1 MPIRDEIVGVLS
13 QAEDQLVS
21 RLQRAIKKR
30 EYSDVAELASVSQ
43 ELHELI
49 QSLHGD
55 LGQPEP
61 TKTPRS
67 SGVSHSPVREQSA
80 SHAGRA
86 IKKGYPKFGRD
97 GDHLVK
103 TGWSKK
109 DRGEYRHRVPEST
122 VSAVVSALRGFGS
135 TEFSMGKLTPVHNGK
150 GKAVPSYQV
159 YLVVAWLRAC
169 GALQKAGRG
178 GYVAIPERL
187 SGAAVNE
194 HWAALEGERIP
205 EGASTQ

>member
-1 MPIRDEIVGVLS
+1 MPIRDDIVGVLT
-13 QAEDQLVS
+13 QAEDQLAS
-21 RLQRAIKKR
+21 RLQRAVRKR

-43 ELHELI
+43 KLHELI
-49 QSLHGD
+49 QSLRRD

-61 TKTPRS
+61 R
-67 SGVSHSPVREQSA
+67 VSHSPVRKQSA
-80 SHAGRA
+80 SYAGRA
-86 IKKGYPKFGRD
+86 IKKGYPKFARD
-97 GDHLVK
+97 GNHLVK

-109 DRGEYRHRVPEST
+109 DQGEYRHRVPESA

-169 GALQKAGRG
+169 GALRKAGRG
-178 GYVAIPERL
+178 GYVAIPERV
-187 SGAAVNE
+187 SAAAVKE
-194 HWAALEGERIP
+194 HWAALEGERIS
-205 EGASTQ
+205 EGASKQ